1 MRKSSAVFGC
11 LQSAKSKTIS
21 QNISHKKSTNT
32 ILSYNQQPHML
43 SKNAQ
48 HYCIKRNFPI
58 IVLRLNTQKKKQI
71 WFIHHKVFGYRG
83 WEGRKTYWVC
93 KTRPH
98 HPQIRAEP
106 RNPPTWVRLCAHIVR
121 PPQILTLFSSN
132 RFLLVPLHTHRER
145 QRHRERELWDWERQW
160 VVRRWNMTVSGV
172 RKRERV
178 NVKWGLRFHQFFLT
192 VGDLIKFLVF

>member
-58 IVLRLNTQKKKQI
+58 IVLRLKTQKKKRSKFDSFTTKYLGI
-71 WFIHHKVFGYRG
+71 EVEKEEKLTGSAKPGLIIHRFVRSQ
-83 WEGRKTYWVC
+83 EI
-93 KTRPH
+93 
-98 HPQIRAEP
+98 HPLGC
-106 RNPPTWVRLCAHIVR
+106 VYV
-121 PPQILTLFSSN
+121 
-132 RFLLVPLHTHRER
+132 
-145 QRHRERELWDWERQW
+145 
-160 VVRRWNMTVSGV
+160 
-172 RKRERV
+172 
-178 NVKWGLRFHQFFLT
+178 
-192 VGDLIKFLVF
+192 LI